1 MEFHQLRDFV
11 AVAATGNFSQAAQ
24 RCRVAQPS
32 LSKAVQRLEAEIGAK
47 LFVRSKRRTVLTPAG
62 ETLYRYALRIVNEV
76 EQAKR
81 ELAETNGTQRG
92 TVKIG
97 VLPTISP
104 YFLPR
109 VLAQFAHTCP
119 ALEVVVVE
127 DRAADLLHQIDVSQ
141 LDLALLSLPIPEN
154 GFEQETLFTEEFLLT
169 VPSEHPLAIKEKIE
183 MADLE
188 GERFILIREA
198 HSPGDQVLKFCRRRD
213 LHLQIVL
220 ENSQI
225 ETVQSLVMAGL
236 GISLVPQMARI
247 SGRIPLV
254 YRSLENPK
262 PTRTIAVVWRGRREQ
277 GRAAKEFLNHLR
289 QTSKAFLET
298 LQK

>member
-1 MEFHQLRDFV
+1 MEFHQLRDFA
-11 AVAATGNFSQAAQ
+11 AVASTGNFSQAAQ
-24 RCRVAQPS
+24 RCRVAQSS
-32 LSKAVQRLEAEIGAK
+32 LSKAVQRLEAELGEK

-62 ETLYRYALRIVNEV
+62 EILYRHAQRIANEV

-81 ELAETNGTQRG
+81 ELAESKGLRRG

-109 VLAQFAHTCP
+109 VLAQFAHNFP
-119 ALEVVVVE
+119 ALGVIVVE
-127 DRAADLLHQIDVSQ
+127 DRATSLLNLVEAHDLDFAIV
-141 LDLALLSLPIPEN
+141 SLPIPDR
-154 GFEQETLFTEEFLLT
+154 GFEQETLLSEELLLT
-169 VPSEHPLAIKEKIE
+169 VPSKHPLAIKEKIE
-183 MADLE
+183 MKDLQT
-188 GERFILIREA
+188 ERFILMKEA
-198 HSPGDQVLKFCRRRD
+198 DCPGEQMLNLSQRRD
-213 LHLQIVL
+213 LHLVL

-262 PTRTIAVVWRGRREQ
+262 PTRCVTVVWRSGREH
-277 GRAAKEFLNHLR
+277 GRAAAEFLNQLR
-289 QTSKAFLET
+289 QSTKAFIET
-298 LQK
+298 LTK

>member
-11 AVAATGNFSQAAQ
+11 AVASTGNFSQAAQ

-32 LSKAVQRLEAEIGAK
+32 LSKAVQRLEAELGEK

-62 ETLYRYALRIVNEV
+62 EILYRHAQRIANEV

-81 ELAETNGTQRG
+81 ELAESKGSRRG
-92 TVKIG
+92 TLKIG
-97 VLPTISP
+97 VLPSISP

-109 VLAQFAHTCP
+109 VLAQFAQNFP
-119 ALEVVVVE
+119 GLDVVVVE
-127 DRAADLLHQIDVSQ
+127 DRAADLLHLVEASE
-141 LDLALLSLPIPEN
+141 LDLALLTLPIPD
-154 GFEQETLFTEEFLLT
+154 GDFEQETLFTEEFLLT
-169 VPSEHPLAIKEKIE
+169 VPSKHPLAMKEKIE
-183 MADLE
+183 MKDLE
-188 GERFILIREA
+188 TERFILMREPDF
-198 HSPGDQVLKFCRRRD
+198 PGEQVIKLCQRRD
-213 LHLQIVL
+213 LHLHIVL

-262 PTRTIAVVWRGRREQ
+262 PTRRVNVVWRRGREP
-277 GRAAKEFLNHLR
+277 GRAAAEFLDHLR
-289 QTSKAFLET
+289 RTTKAFTET
-298 LQK
+298 LKK